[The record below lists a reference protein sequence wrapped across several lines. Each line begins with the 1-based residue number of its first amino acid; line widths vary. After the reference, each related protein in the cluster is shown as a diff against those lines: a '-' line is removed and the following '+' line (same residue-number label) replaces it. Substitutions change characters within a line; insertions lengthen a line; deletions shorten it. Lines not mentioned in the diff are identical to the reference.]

1 MWALLLG
8 SFRFY
13 VTSVFHSIWKQQQF
27 NRDYYVILELC
38 LSGLISFRFYYK
50 LTFFSGIYLF
60 SITFWFINNT
70 PLIVFTCE
78 SHGKTC
84 SEYKLQLLCV
94 WMLNSYVWCWCRK
107 SFFFLVDG
115 KKWIMNLKELKHFAM
130 FWWIIMYSDS
140 WN

>member
-107 SFFFLVDG
+107 SFFFSLME
-115 KKWIMNLKELKHFAM
+115 KMNYEFERIKALCNVLM
-130 FWWIIMYSDS
+130 
-140 WN
+140 NNNV